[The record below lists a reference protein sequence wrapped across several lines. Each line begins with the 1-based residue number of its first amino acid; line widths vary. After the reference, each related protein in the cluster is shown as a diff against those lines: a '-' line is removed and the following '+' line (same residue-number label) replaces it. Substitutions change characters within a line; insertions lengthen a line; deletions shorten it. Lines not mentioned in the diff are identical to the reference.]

1 MRRRE
6 VTNGVPRSATEA
18 TLRARTLP
26 IVRHN
31 AREERAAVRARDGI
45 HSMGWRLLV
54 QVGSPDFRF
63 MQHNSM
69 KRKHAGSV
77 DGIAGKSGGPGG

>member
-6 VTNGVPRSATEA
+6 ATNGVPRSAPEA

-45 HSMGWRLLV
+45 HSMGWRLYARMDSSTLWR
-54 QVGSPDFRF
+54 QTGSELIA
-63 MQHNSM
+63 
-69 KRKHAGSV
+69 KGLGAILGSLL
-77 DGIAGKSGGPGG
+77 GLTQA